1 MCGPSE
7 NRRRRQLI
15 SPSPQSDPFIIN
27 DGIFGS
33 FQAKTKEANRHVTDQ
48 RKSLRGPTHLNMVP
62 VAVNKSW
69 TRWLASWLPLF
80 LILIM
85 INTGPLRQVQARVD
99 SSRKEAR
106 DGPIAAAGRR
116 RPHGVARNASMDAAA
131 GGVDLQSLPQLALT
145 PYCKRGSCYYCSQ
158 CVGCCTCLAGAYC
171 PGDDQQYP
179 CNAGTYNPLTNQT
192 SAAACQSCGPGKYSA
207 VAGASA
213 CATCPINT
221 YSQRG
226 SGSLA
231 CVPCPWGTYTTQSGQ
246 SSASA
251 CLLNGTYTGS
261 LLLRGLVVWGWCLDV
276 CYLLLRSRPQR
287 RRQWQRRRRCRRW
300 RPSPLLRR
308 QTGSSISS
316 NLLWRLH
323 HTKATVWYIVLRTP
337 PRGRR

>member
-1 MCGPSE
+1 LLETHPRS
-7 NRRRRQLI
+7 NVLPR
-15 SPSPQSDPFIIN
+15 
-27 DGIFGS
+27 
-33 FQAKTKEANRHVTDQ
+33 
-48 RKSLRGPTHLNMVP
+48 RGPHHTTHRRGGGSCCLHSSNKRSSVGAIEGGSSLAVRRVSRVSNTGSRTQHNMVP
-62 VAVNKSW
+62 VAVKESW
-69 TRWLASWLPLF
+69 TRRLASCLPLL

-85 INTGPLRQVQARVD
+85 INTAPLRQVQARVG
-99 SSRKEAR
+99 SSRATGAEKH

-261 LLLRGLVVWGWCLDV
+261 
-276 CYLLLRSRPQR
+276 
-287 RRQWQRRRRCRRW
+287 
-300 RPSPLLRR
+300 
-308 QTGSSISS
+308 
-316 NLLWRLH
+316 
-323 HTKATVWYIVLRTP
+323 
-337 PRGRR
+337 